1 MYSGELEVQAKR
13 KALAVLQDE
22 ITRILNSSR
31 DLSTLT
37 TSLMKGDD
45 KDIQHCLER
54 MRNTEEEVEN
64 LRRKITREVAEIGSL
79 MANSEDILRT
89 AYIID
94 DIAGYISGV
103 AFRLANMKPSTL
115 KKASFDD
122 DLKQLVA
129 YSSIGHMGFVALA
142 IATMSQTGIIAAV
155 FGSVAHGLITGLLF
169 FLAGSLKERYGTAS
183 LAALGRGLYGRA
195 PWRAVA
201 LLVAGLATVGLPGL
215 AGFWGEFLTLRAAYE
230 PASLLPQ
237 TFSIVL
243 MAIATFGIVLATAYV
258 ARFAR
263 VLLQGVPTRL
273 DLDRDIVRREGLVVV
288 ALLLPIVVLGLF
300 PGLIFDLFPPIG
312 YAP

>member
-37 TSLMKGDD
+37 TLLMKGDD

-79 MANSEDILRT
+79 MANREDILRT

-103 AFRLANMKPSTL
+103 AFRLANMKPTTL

-122 DLKQLVA
+122 DLKQLVGMVVDT
-129 YSSIGHMGFVALA
+129 IFKLNEM
-142 IATMSQTGIIAAV
+142 
-155 FGSVAHGLITGLLF
+155 
-169 FLAGSLKERYGTAS
+169 
-183 LAALGRGLYGRA
+183 GRA
-195 PWRAVA
+195 LSINPANAIDLAQDVQKLERQVDAKYRAVIIKA
-201 LLVAGLATVGLPGL
+201 LNEISATK
-215 AGFWGEFLTLRAAYE
+215 
-230 PASLLPQ
+230 
-237 TFSIVL
+237 
-243 MAIATFGIVLATAYV
+243 
-258 ARFAR
+258 
-263 VLLQGVPTRL
+263 
-273 DLDRDIVRREGLVVV
+273 D
-288 ALLLPIVVLGLF
+288 LLLLKDAVEGIEGMVDKCQEASDSFTILALSM
-300 PGLIFDLFPPIG
+300 
-312 YAP
+312 

>member
-79 MANSEDILRT
+79 MANREDILRT

-103 AFRLANMKPSTL
+103 AFRLANMKPATL

-122 DLKQLVA
+122 DLKQLVGMVVDT
-129 YSSIGHMGFVALA
+129 IFKLNEM
-142 IATMSQTGIIAAV
+142 
-155 FGSVAHGLITGLLF
+155 
-169 FLAGSLKERYGTAS
+169 
-183 LAALGRGLYGRA
+183 GRA
-195 PWRAVA
+195 LSINPTNAIDLAQDVQKLERQVDAKYRAVIIKA
-201 LLVAGLATVGLPGL
+201 LNEISATK
-215 AGFWGEFLTLRAAYE
+215 
-230 PASLLPQ
+230 
-237 TFSIVL
+237 
-243 MAIATFGIVLATAYV
+243 
-258 ARFAR
+258 
-263 VLLQGVPTRL
+263 
-273 DLDRDIVRREGLVVV
+273 D
-288 ALLLPIVVLGLF
+288 LLLLKDAVEGIEGMVDKCQEASDSFTILALSM
-300 PGLIFDLFPPIG
+300 
-312 YAP
+312 